1 MIRMVLMR
9 SRIRVLWL
17 ALFCVSL
24 TAFAQSTQQDPLAPT
39 HDTKSAAEMDR
50 D

>member
-1 MIRMVLMR
+1 MICMALMR
-9 SRIRVLWL
+9 LRIRILWL

-39 HDTKSAAEMDR
+39 HDTKSAAERDR
-50 D
+50 E